1 MRRTG
6 LLQLGLLCFFLASDL
21 TEWRWFETDPQIAD
35 GEISQIDVLP
45 IAMRHRAQI
54 VDSIEHPP
62 TICCGGHPVLPPFVD
77 ARTSSMVV
85 SSSGTFGGVPIVY
98 SYMSLQL

>member
-21 TEWRWFETDPQIAD
+21 TAWRWFETEPQLTDA
-35 GEISQIDVLP
+35 EISQIDVLP

-54 VDSIEHPP
+54 VDTIELPP
-62 TICCGGHPVLPPFVD
+62 TICCGGQPESPTILDPMNS
-77 ARTSSMVV
+77 ALV
-85 SSSGTFGGVPIVY
+85 SISGTFNGVPVVY
-98 SYMSLQL
+98 THMSLQL